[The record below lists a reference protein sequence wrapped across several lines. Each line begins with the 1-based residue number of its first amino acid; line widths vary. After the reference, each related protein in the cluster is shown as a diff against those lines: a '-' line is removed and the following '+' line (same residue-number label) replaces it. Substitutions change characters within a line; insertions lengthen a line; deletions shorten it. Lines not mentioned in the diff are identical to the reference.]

1 MTTEWRRNMDAETA
15 KKKGIGDA
23 LCNALSL
30 LIQAQEEM
38 QLAHSAACYI
48 SERDSRMYCFAI
60 ATAMKQAHELSVS
73 LRAIE

>member
-1 MTTEWRRNMDAETA
+1 MDAETA

-38 QLAHSAACYI
+38 QRAHSAAI

>member
-1 MTTEWRRNMDAETA
+1 MDAETA
-15 KKKGIGDA
+15 KKKA
-23 LCNALSL
+23 SATRFVMRCPL

-38 QLAHSAACYI
+38 QRAHSAACYI
-48 SERDSRMYCFAI
+48 SERDSRMYCFSI

>member
-1 MTTEWRRNMDAETA
+1 MDAETA

-38 QLAHSAACYI
+38 QRAHSAACYI
-48 SERDSRMYCFAI
+48 SERDLRTRFAI

>member
-1 MTTEWRRNMDAETA
+1 MDAETA

-38 QLAHSAACYI
+38 QRAHSAACYI

-60 ATAMKQAHELSVS
+60 ATIATAMKQAHELSVS

>member
-1 MTTEWRRNMDAETA
+1 MDAETA

-38 QLAHSAACYI
+38 QRAHSAACYI
-48 SERDSRMYCFAI
+48 SERDSRMCFAI

>member
-1 MTTEWRRNMDAETA
+1 MDAETA
-15 KKKGIGDA
+15 KKKGIGEA

-38 QLAHSAACYI
+38 QRAHSAACYI

-60 ATAMKQAHELSVS
+60 AAAMKQAHELSVS